1 MPSAA
6 TSHITPLVNPHT
18 LPPYRGGQGS
28 RHRTRGKKWGIASKT
43 PQTIRLSPS
52 LHIIGNPRQH
62 LADFTDIPGK
72 TVLILVLPTYSCDTN
87 NVIDPIPSKRPATR
101 TASAEAPSAYIQPDV
116 LDNGYNAQWRKGQL
130 AGPPGAALSMR
141 GHGTAFVEIE
151 GYVSGMHAMSV
162 GDVRRHF
169 SSHWKAAAAAQR
181 NHLPEGEIVG
191 WYLASADAALA
202 LDRDVL
208 LLHNTFFSHPWQ
220 VCLLLRGDQVES
232 LQADGDGL
240 LSKVVAVIEE

>member
-1 MPSAA
+1 M
-6 TSHITPLVNPHT
+6 
-18 LPPYRGGQGS
+18 
-28 RHRTRGKKWGIASKT
+28 
-43 PQTIRLSPS
+43 
-52 LHIIGNPRQH
+52 
-62 LADFTDIPGK
+62 
-72 TVLILVLPTYSCDTN
+72 LPTYSCDTN

-116 LDNGYNAQWRKGQL
+116 LDELRYNAQWRKGQL
-130 AGPPGAALSMR
+130 AGGVLLGR
-141 GHGTAFVEIE
+141 HYQCEDTGTAFVEIE